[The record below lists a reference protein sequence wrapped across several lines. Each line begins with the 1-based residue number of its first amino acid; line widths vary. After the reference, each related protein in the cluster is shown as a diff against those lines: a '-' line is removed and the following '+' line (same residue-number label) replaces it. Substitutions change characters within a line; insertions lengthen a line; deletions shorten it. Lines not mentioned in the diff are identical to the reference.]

1 MMLRRLQLL
10 RSLADLMC
18 GVQSVGNLPSLFFST
33 AGKATPLIVLAAVG
47 FEYVSTVGRAP
58 LA

>member
-1 MMLRRLQLL
+1 MLQREGGCTLTVT
-10 RSLADLMC
+10 MC
-18 GVQSVGNLPSLFFST
+18 GLQSVGNLPSLFFST